1 MDFKKEKFIYQKN
14 NSITQYLI
22 YEIISNYKELN
33 MYFKKDNIDKIN
45 DTNNLFLK
53 IKNVLKN
60 EINKNINCYINN
72 INNLCVIN
80 KTQNYNIQFSVLP
93 NSNDSNDMKF
103 SDFLIKQNIYNISDY
118 TPSEEFE
125 TKDLD
130 GDGVAISAFIGNSE
144 RGTSVGFPPENGGAT
159 EKGEDESYK
168 PLTFSPNVVN
178 INTNEKSIINNKRI
192 IFLYED
198 SGKTTRIKKFHFIWF
213 LNEYEGEIIFW
224 NNYSIKPLAGKLLI
238 FPASWCFPF
247 FELTKFNQTIFTI
260 SGFIYE

>member
-130 GDGVAISAFIGNSE
+130 GD
-144 RGTSVGFPPENGGAT
+144 RGAT

>member
-45 DTNNLFLK
+45 DTNNIFLK

-130 GDGVAISAFIGNSE
+130 GD
-144 RGTSVGFPPENGGAT
+144 RGAT

>member
-1 MDFKKEKFIYQKN
+1 M
-14 NSITQYLI
+14 
-22 YEIISNYKELN
+22 
-33 MYFKKDNIDKIN
+33 
-45 DTNNLFLK
+45 
-53 IKNVLKN
+53 
-60 EINKNINCYINN
+60 N

-130 GDGVAISAFIGNSE
+130 GD
-144 RGTSVGFPPENGGAT
+144 RGAT

-224 NNYSIKPLAGKLLI
+224 NNYSIKPLAGKLII